1 VTKILIIEDD
11 LSIAELERDYLEVEG
26 FDCTIVRD
34 GSDGLEAARSEQ
46 WDLIILDLMLPGID
60 GYSICRA
67 LRAETEIPI
76 LMVSSRTED
85 IDKIRGL
92 GLGADDYVA
101 KPFSPAELTARV
113 KAHLA
118 RFERLKG
125 VPQRRRAVSIGGL
138 SIDLDTHTVSRGGR
152 DINLTAK
159 EFDLLYM
166 LMSDPDRVFSREQI
180 FDRVWGENYGDV
192 STVTVHVRKLRE
204 KIEENPSRPEY
215 IETVWGIGYRF
226 RA

>member
-1 VTKILIIEDD
+1 VKKILIIEDD

-26 FDCTIVRD
+26 LDCTIVRD
-34 GSDGLEAARSEQ
+34 GSDGLDAARCEQ
-46 WDLIILDLMLPGID
+46 WDLILLDLMLPGID
-60 GYSICRA
+60 GFGICRA
-67 LRAETEIPI
+67 LRAETAIPI
-76 LMVSSRTED
+76 LIVSSRTED

-125 VPQRRRAVSIGGL
+125 VSQRGRGVSIGGL
-138 SIDLDTHTVSRGGR
+138 SLDPDKHTVTCRGR
-152 DINLTAK
+152 DISLTAK
-159 EFDLLYM
+159 EFDVLYM

-180 FDRVWGENYGDV
+180 FNRVWGESFGDL
-192 STVTVHVRKLRE
+192 STVTVHVRKIRE
-204 KIEENPSRPEY
+204 KIEQNPSRPDLV
-215 IETVWGIGYRF
+215 ETVWGIGYRF
-226 RA
+226 RT

>member
-1 VTKILIIEDD
+1 MKKILIIEDD

-34 GSDGLEAARSEQ
+34 GSDGLETARSEQ

-60 GYSICRA
+60 GFGICRA

-125 VPQRRRAVSIGGL
+125 VPQRGRAVSIGGL
-138 SIDLDTHTVSRGGR
+138 SIDPDAHTVTRRGR
-152 DINLTAK
+152 DISLTAK
-159 EFDLLYM
+159 EFDVLYM

-180 FDRVWGENYGDV
+180 FNRVWGESYGDL

-204 KIEENPSRPEY
+204 KVEENPSQPDL